1 MEIWDLSYF
10 SEEADV
16 VYRLDDEIYRLN
28 RYMLRISPI
37 LRNLLDE
44 KLEENDE
51 IREMKL
57 LTKPQWDIFLRYIYY
72 DYCVYLDN
80 KYKIGLLKQFI
91 KISKH
96 KYKIGNLGD
105 IETINLYHACEILD
119 VNGVKDNL
127 EIALLKIL
135 NNYLDIKDYEIVYE
149 MERVLPDHL
158 IEDLVYGLYDTNNQQ
173 KLLNFCKKYNK
184 TYICKLVNK
193 IKH

>member
-16 VYRLDDEIYRLN
+16 MYSLDDEIYRLN

-44 KLEENDE
+44 KLGENDE
-51 IREMKL
+51 IREIKI

-80 KYKIGLLKQFI
+80 KYKIGLLKQFNI
-91 KISKH
+91 ISKQ
-96 KYKIGNLGD
+96 KYKIDNLDD
-105 IETINLYHACEILD
+105 IQLINLYYACDILD
-119 VNGVKDNL
+119 VNTVKDTL
-127 EIALLKIL
+127 EIKLLNIL
-135 NNYLDIKDYEIVYE
+135 NNYLDIQDYEIVYE

-158 IEDLVYGLYDTNNQQ
+158 IEDLVYGLYDTNNHH
-173 KLLNFCKKYNK
+173 KLVNFCKIYNK
-184 TYICKLVNK
+184 TYICKLAHK